1 MSKFVVNLGVLLGIK
16 VLQNTFLLGNG
27 IFTFLQLDYVI
38 TQRWKVILCIRSENG
53 LKWIYWFS
61 FRIKSAFWSCTPC
74 HVLLEASYFCISLTK
89 FSSLPSL
96 LLPDCARCWFGFL
109 NLKACL
115 FPKSWTNVN
124 AANTIILYFWVS
136 LRLMKIVF
144 VTTVCK
150 FPNKTLVKAENCLF
164 SWTIWQLHWPI
175 ADSSAFN
182 FTLARAVDLGD
193 YWVSGGLQIEATEQT
208 FPCTGAATKNAEE
221 A

>member
-1 MSKFVVNLGVLLGIK
+1 MRSYFVHSK
-16 VLQNTFLLGNG
+16 
-27 IFTFLQLDYVI
+27 
-38 TQRWKVILCIRSENG
+38 W
-53 LKWIYWFS
+53 KWIYWFS
-61 FRIKSAFWSCTPC
+61 FRIKSALWSCTPC
-74 HVLLEASYFCISLTK
+74 HVLLEASYFSISLTK

-96 LLPDCARCWFGFL
+96 LLPHWESQISIRH

-144 VTTVCK
+144 VTAVCK
-150 FPNKTLVKAENCLF
+150 FPTMTLAKAENCLF

-182 FTLARAVDLGD
+182 FTPARAVGLGD